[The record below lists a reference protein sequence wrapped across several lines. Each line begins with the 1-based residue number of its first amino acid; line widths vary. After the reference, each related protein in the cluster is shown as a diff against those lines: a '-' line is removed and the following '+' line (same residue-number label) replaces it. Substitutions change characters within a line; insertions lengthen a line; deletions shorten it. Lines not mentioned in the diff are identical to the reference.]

1 MRVFNLTRETQPSIA
16 DALHELAVRLQPLV
30 RQWHAVRRETAIA
43 FAERAAQLARLER
56 AANRVGMVE
65 MHRLLRHLCRQYC
78 NARNT
83 AQGGSFDVEVFEEEV
98 LLLLHERLP
107 QFEPQ
112 RGRFS
117 TWLSHY
123 ILQEA
128 FSSLQRSVNPR
139 WGRPAA
145 ITERGRLQQQTARHL
160 AQATSASRAVGS
172 GGDAPPDLLEGICAV
187 PSDLGETLLEQQCH
201 EQFLQAVEQLSEA
214 NRLLLERI
222 FLRSEVKQDV
232 ARSMGCSPGRISQK
246 LSDIKKR
253 LAELLGPD
261 FNDECGETSFCCG
274 AQCARR
280 QGAQAGKSPRPQPA
294 GASVAQDLRNTAD
307 LIEAIPELLH
317 RSGWPGVT
325 GVIQPCSDPAEQDR
339 WDQLM
344 AKPVPPQNNEWW
356 YLGAIAAGITV
367 VLLASRARLIDSPTP
382 QTLARDPLPPPE
394 HSHVEPQ
401 TKTVP
406 HPSIL
411 PNIKPPSKSQKPT
424 QTEPSSTALP
434 NTTPPRQKL
443 RKPTKALPPSEDI
456 LQVPLSVKRSPAPL
470 IATAPETT
478 VLRGNTDA
486 AARSYA
492 GALCKAVSGLPQ
504 QPNAEGPTVLAVQL
518 AVMAGQVHLEKAPEV
533 LLSGGADQ
541 DRALLDALQA
551 LQTRGL
557 PRWPNGAERT
567 AHFLL
572 TFDNGEQQPLDCRPE

>member
-1 MRVFNLTRETQPSIA
+1 MRVFNLTRQTQPSIA

-56 AANRVGMVE
+56 AANRAGMVE

-83 AQGGSFDVEVFEEEV
+83 AKGGSFDVEVFEEEV

-123 ILQEA
+123 VLQEA
-128 FSSLQRSVNPR
+128 FSSLQRRINPR

-172 GGDAPPDLLEGICAV
+172 GGDPPPDLLESIGAG
-187 PSDLGETLLEQQCH
+187 PSDLGDTLLEQQCH
-201 EQFLQAVEQLSEA
+201 EQFLQAVDQLSEA

-222 FLRSEVKQDV
+222 FLRDEVKQDV

-261 FNDECGETSFCCG
+261 FNDECGDTSFCRG
-274 AQCARR
+274 AQCSSR
-280 QGAQAGKSPRPQPA
+280 QGVGCGKSSRPQPA
-294 GASVAQDLRNTAD
+294 GASVAQDLRNDAD
-307 LIEAIPELLH
+307 LVEAIPELLH

-325 GVIQPCSDPAEQDR
+325 DAIQPCFDPVEEDR

-344 AKPVPPQNNEWW
+344 VKPVPPQNSEWW
-356 YLGAIAAGITV
+356 YLGAIAAGIAV
-367 VLLASRARLIDSPTP
+367 VLLASRARLTDSPPP

-394 HSHVEPQ
+394 YSHVEPQ
-401 TKTVP
+401 PKTVP
-406 HPSIL
+406 RPSIL
-411 PNIKPPSKSQKPT
+411 PNTPPPKPQKRA
-424 QTEPSSTALP
+424 QAGHASTTLP
-434 NTTPPRQKL
+434 RTTPPKQKL
-443 RKPTKALPPSEDI
+443 RKPTKAAPPSVDA
-456 LQVPLSVKRSPAPL
+456 LQVPLSVKRTPAPL

-478 VLRGNTDA
+478 VLRGNSDT

-492 GALCKAVSGLPQ
+492 GALCKAIGGLLH
-504 QPNAEGPTVLAVQL
+504 QPNAEGSTVLAVQL
-518 AVMAGQVHLEKAPEV
+518 TVTAGQVHLEKAPEV
-533 LLSGGADQ
+533 LLSGGTTQ
-541 DRALLDALQA
+541 DAALLDALQA

-557 PRWPNGAERT
+557 PRWPDSAERT

-572 TFDNGEQQPLDCRPE
+572 TFDSGEQQPLDCRPE

>member
-1 MRVFNLTRETQPSIA
+1 MGVFSLTRQTQPSIA

-56 AANRVGMVE
+56 EANRAGMVE

-83 AQGGSFDVEVFEEEV
+83 AHGGCFDVEVFEEEV

-123 ILQEA
+123 VLQEA
-128 FSSLQRSVNPR
+128 FSSLQRSINPR

-145 ITERGRLQQQTARHL
+145 ITERGRLQQQTARQL

-172 GGDAPPDLLEGICAV
+172 GGDPLPDLLEGICAM
-187 PSDLGETLLEQQCH
+187 PSDLGDSLLEQQCH

-222 FLRSEVKQDV
+222 FLRGEVKQDV

-261 FNDECGETSFCCG
+261 FNDECGDTSFCRG
-274 AQCARR
+274 AQCSHR
-280 QGAQAGKSPRPQPA
+280 QGAESGKSPRPQPA
-294 GASVAQDLRNTAD
+294 GASVAQDLRNTEQLVD
-307 LIEAIPELLH
+307 AIPELLH
-317 RSGWPGVT
+317 RSGWPGVA
-325 GVIQPCSDPAEQDR
+325 GAIQPHFNPVEQDR

-344 AKPVPPQNNEWW
+344 AKPVPSQNSEWW
-356 YLGAIAAGITV
+356 YLGAVAAGIAV
-367 VLLASRARLIDSPTP
+367 VLLVSRARLIGSPAP
-382 QTLARDPLPPPE
+382 QTLARDPLPPP

-401 TKTVP
+401 PKTAP
-406 HPSIL
+406 HSPIL
-411 PNIKPPSKSQKPT
+411 SHTPPPKPQKPT
-424 QTEPSSTALP
+424 KAGHASTALP
-434 NTTPPRQKL
+434 RTIPPQL
-443 RKPTKALPPSEDI
+443 RKPTKAVPPSKDTP
-456 LQVPLSVKRSPAPL
+456 QVPLSVKRTPAPL
-470 IATAPETT
+470 IATGPETT
-478 VLRGNTDA
+478 VLRGNSDT
-486 AARSYA
+486 AARSYG
-492 GALCKAVSGLPQ
+492 GALCKAIGGLLR

-518 AVMAGQVHLEKAPEV
+518 TVTAGQVRLEKAPEV
-533 LLSGGADQ
+533 LLSGGATQ
-541 DRALLDALQA
+541 DAALLDALQA

-557 PRWPNGAERT
+557 PRWPDSAERT